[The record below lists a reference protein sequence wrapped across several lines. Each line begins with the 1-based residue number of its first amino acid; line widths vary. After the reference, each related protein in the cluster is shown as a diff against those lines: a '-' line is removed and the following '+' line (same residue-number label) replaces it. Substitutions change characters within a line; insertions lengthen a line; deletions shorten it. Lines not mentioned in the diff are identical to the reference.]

1 MKISITQQLFE
12 DDTCRCD
19 KSGLTKI
26 YLVDNCQFIQFIQI
40 CLRPDPNSIEFYF
53 DVNVFLLANLN
64 EYIEL
69 VRNVS

>member
-1 MKISITQQLFE
+1 MMIH
-12 DDTCRCD
+12 
-19 KSGLTKI
+19 
-26 YLVDNCQFIQFIQI
+26 VDVIKVVSLKYIWSTIVNHNSARFIQI

-69 VRNVS
+69 DRNVS